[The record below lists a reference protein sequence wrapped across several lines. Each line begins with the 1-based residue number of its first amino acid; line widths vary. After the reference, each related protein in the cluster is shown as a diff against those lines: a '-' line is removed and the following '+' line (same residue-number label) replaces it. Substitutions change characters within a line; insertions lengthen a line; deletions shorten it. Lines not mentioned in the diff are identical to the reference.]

1 MLNLLKSHLTSS
13 KRSFSSH
20 VLRSVSLPFDSH
32 PGPPDFLQLS
42 VRLGDLTLEEV
53 DAIVN
58 PANSQLA
65 HGGGVA
71 LAIRRQAGQ
80 EIQEESDRWVREQ
93 GPVRTGE
100 VAVTG
105 PGRITKCKH
114 VIHAV
119 GPKWQKVSAQ
129 SLNDDRA
136 LTMSKSY

>member
-1 MLNLLKSHLTSS
+1 M
-13 KRSFSSH
+13 
-20 VLRSVSLPFDSH
+20 
-32 PGPPDFLQLS
+32 
-42 VRLGDLTLEEV
+42 GDLTREEV

-80 EIQEESDRWVREQ
+80 EMQEESDRWVREH

-100 VAVTG
+100 VAVSG
-105 PGRITKCKH
+105 PGKMSTCKQ

-119 GPKWQKVSAQ
+119 GPKWYKVSIR
-129 SLNDDRA
+129 SLNNARG
-136 LTMSKSY
+136 LTMSKSS

>member
-1 MLNLLKSHLTSS
+1 M
-13 KRSFSSH
+13 
-20 VLRSVSLPFDSH
+20 
-32 PGPPDFLQLS
+32 
-42 VRLGDLTLEEV
+42 GDLTREEV

-80 EIQEESDRWVREQ
+80 EIQEESDRWVREH

-100 VAVTG
+100 VAVSG
-105 PGRITKCKH
+105 PGKMANCKQ

-119 GPKWQKVSAQ
+119 GPKWYKVSIQ
-129 SLNDDRA
+129 SLNNVRG
-136 LTMSKSY
+136 LTMSKSS

>member
-1 MLNLLKSHLTSS
+1 MTSS
-13 KRSFSSH
+13 RRTFSSQ
-20 VLRSVSLPFDSH
+20 VLRSVSLPFDLH
-32 PGPPDFLQLS
+32 PGHRDFLQVS
-42 VRLGDLTLEEV
+42 VRMGDLTLEEV

-80 EIQEESDRWVREQ
+80 EIQEESDRWVREN

-105 PGRITKCKH
+105 PGKITTCKH

-119 GPKWQKVSAQ
+119 GPKWYKVSIK
-129 SLNDDRA
+129 SLNNVRA
-136 LTMSKSY
+136 